1 VPTRKQ
7 KRRREKLQ
15 RHEYEY
21 VIETETGEEIPVE
34 SPRQAER
41 AAREGPSD
49 GKKTAAKGPVDR
61 RGRPLQPPSWR
72 RAFRR
77 GAIFAPLMAVFV
89 YITSKGQTDNVAAAV
104 VAQTA
109 LLLAFFLPFSYVVDV
124 FMYRMLTR
132 RYERERA
139 ERRSGR

>member
-21 VIETETGEEIPVE
+21 VIETETGEEVPIE
-34 SPRQAER
+34 NPRDAER
-41 AAREGPSD
+41 AKAGPED
-49 GKKTAAKGPVDR
+49 RNKGATKGPVDR

-72 RAFRR
+72 RVLRR
-77 GAIFAPLMAVFV
+77 AAVFAPLIGVFI
-89 YITSKGQTDNVAAAV
+89 YLTMPADRRSLATILFNVV
-104 VAQTA
+104 
-109 LLLAFFLPFSYVVDV
+109 LLLAFFIPFSYVVDI
-124 FMYRMLTR
+124 FMYRMMSK

-139 ERRSGR
+139 ARRGNR